1 LFPLQNPDSSLKTN
15 TGIQYITG
23 YPSNI
28 KLKIEYPLAASTVN
42 IGTAIA
48 AIGWSETV
56 QAQVAQVA
64 QTHCFCLFPLN
75 GGTKKYRL
83 TNIVTWVALALK
95 VGLYQARQVK
105 RIEQLPVSIY
115 LIANSLH

>member
-1 LFPLQNPDSSLKTN
+1 MGMASYCFHSKIQTQVSRPTQARPRLN
-15 TGIQYITG
+15 GIQYITG

-56 QAQVAQVA
+56 QPQVAQVA
-64 QTHCFCLFPLN
+64 
-75 GGTKKYRL
+75 
-83 TNIVTWVALALK
+83 
-95 VGLYQARQVK
+95 
-105 RIEQLPVSIY
+105 
-115 LIANSLH
+115 NSLFLFIPTQWRNKEVSSY